1 MLGLI
6 WTLIQRY
13 QLGIGVPVEE
23 EPAPSEGASAAPL
36 ERKKTK
42 KQASPSAK
50 KLLLGW
56 IRATL
61 PDIGASNFT
70 TDWNDGRRVSALVD
84 KMKPGLIPNYA
95 TLDPADRLENTRN
108 AMNLAEEHFGI
119 PQVSYCLFLLVN
131 ICLIYVICLF
141 FSYYSVDHST
151 RKSLC

>member
-23 EPAPSEGASAAPL
+23 EPAPSDGASAAPL

-119 PQVSYCLFLLVN
+119 PQVSYYLFLSVN
-131 ICLIYVICLF
+131 ICLIYIICLF

>member
-23 EPAPSEGASAAPL
+23 EPAPTDGASAAPL

-42 KQASPSAK
+42 KKQASQSAK

-56 IRATL
+56 IQATL

-119 PQVSYCLFLLVN
+119 PQVSYCLFSSVNTCLLRI
-131 ICLIYVICLF
+131 ICVYF
-141 FSYYSVDHST
+141 FST
-151 RKSLC
+151 LL